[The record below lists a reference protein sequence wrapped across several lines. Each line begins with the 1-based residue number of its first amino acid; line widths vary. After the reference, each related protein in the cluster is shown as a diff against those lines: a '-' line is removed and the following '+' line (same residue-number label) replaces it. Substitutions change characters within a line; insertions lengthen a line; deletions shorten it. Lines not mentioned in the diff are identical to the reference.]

1 MARQFGPLR
10 NLWEGGYLGEGY
22 LRKMKPLFRN
32 TGAKGFRAN
41 WETNLL
47 QSALRDKVLD
57 NRPND
62 IETSC
67 SQNEDNQR
75 KQFQKYES
83 IFVIKNE
90 IQFKKTLS
98 CVCLHDNTLAFVLKD
113 LSLVKI
119 SIAPGALVINNVRYH
134 KIDIEDAITGEPQR
148 CYEDTTKKFAILL
161 PRLTKNG
168 LPKVEDREETTYA
181 IVCSDWTY
189 H

>member
-22 LRKMKPLFRN
+22 LRMMKPLFRN

-41 WETNLL
+41 WETNLH

-57 NRPND
+57 NRPNA

-67 SQNEDNQR
+67 RQDEDNRR

-90 IQFKKTLS
+90 IQFKNTLS
-98 CVCLHDNTLAFVLKD
+98 CICLHDKTLAFVLKD

-119 SIAPGALVINNVRYH
+119 SIAPVTLVNNIQYN
-134 KIDIEDAITGEPQR
+134 KIDIEDTIGEPQR
-148 CYEDTTKKFAILL
+148 YKEDSTKKFAILL

-168 LPKVEDREETTYA
+168 LPKVEEREETTYA
-181 IVCSDWTY
+181 IVYSDWTY